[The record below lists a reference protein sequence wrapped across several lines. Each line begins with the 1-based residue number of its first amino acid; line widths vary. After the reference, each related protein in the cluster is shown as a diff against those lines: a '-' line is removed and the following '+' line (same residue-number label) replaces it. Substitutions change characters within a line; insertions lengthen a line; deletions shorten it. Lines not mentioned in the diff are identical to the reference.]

1 MTKNPFKKID
11 EILGANGI
19 ILIVVAAVLLVVV
32 YLVQSKYAYKEIN
45 EDLRLRAQSELSAK
59 CLTIQNIMN
68 VVETAV
74 CNHTDDVVR
83 CLNQPDAMY
92 GIAAKIVGMN
102 AVITGSSISFIEDY
116 YPERGKW
123 FEVYAVRDATGRI
136 ETMQLGSE
144 KHDYFKREF
153 FSLPVATGKGSWTN
167 PYLDS
172 DGAKMMLTTYSE
184 PVYDRDGEIIAVLDA
199 DISLDWLDDVLTVE
213 YAYPSSYHILLSKT
227 GRLMSVPD
235 RNFLLKTLPDMA
247 NAYGNE
253 DFLKLNE
260 GMLSGKSGQTVITD
274 KKGNK
279 FLAFF
284 MPVDED
290 TGWSIAII
298 NSEKEIFGDFH
309 KMRATILWLSLAGLL
324 ILALIIARAIRNIRK
339 LEKVSAER
347 ERIRSELQIA
357 SAIQMGML
365 PKGDSVEAAEEK
377 IDVAAVLEPAKEVG
391 GDLYD
396 YFIKDDHLFFCIG
409 DVSGKGVPASL
420 FMAVARS
427 LFRALASD
435 TLAPGAIVS
444 GMNHTLVEFNERDM
458 FVTLFLGVLDL
469 KTGRLDYC
477 NAGHDAPVVLDVR
490 GMTQLEVIPNLPLG
504 VFPDFAFAS
513 QKTQL
518 GEKTVMFLYTDG
530 LTEAMDIHKEVFG
543 EQRMLAALRAVCAG
557 NPDTGPRDLIEG
569 IGRHIKQFVGK
580 AEQSDDITMLA
591 FKCQRWAESIGKSMT
606 LTNNVADIPRLNKF
620 VEEACAGQNLG
631 EGFISELKL
640 AIEEVVAN
648 VIHYAYDKNEKGD
661 IGVGLKFQAGEVS
674 VEVKDAGKAFDPTE
688 IKDADTDS
696 SVEERRIGGLGLYL
710 VRQLTDTMSYRRE
723 GNFNILSLTKRWGQ
737 SHI

>member
-1 MTKNPFKKID
+1 MTKNPLKKID

-19 ILIVVAAVLLVVV
+19 LLIVVAAVFLVAI
-32 YLVQSKYAYKEIN
+32 YLVQYKYTYEEIN
-45 EDLRLRAQSELSAK
+45 EDVRLRAQSELSAK
-59 CLTIQNIMN
+59 SLTIQNIMN

-74 CNHTDDVVR
+74 YNHTDDVVR
-83 CLNQPDAMY
+83 CLDKPDSMY
-92 GIAAKIVGMN
+92 GIAAKLVGMN
-102 AVITGSSISFIEDY
+102 PVITGSSISFIEDY

-123 FEVYAVRDATGRI
+123 FEVYAVRDSTGKI

-153 FSLPVATGKGSWTN
+153 FSLPVSTGKGSWTN

-184 PVYDRDGEIIAVLDA
+184 PVYDRDGKIIAVLDA

-235 RNFLLKTLPDMA
+235 RNFLLKTLPDMEK
-247 NAYGNE
+247 AYGNE
-253 DFLKLNE
+253 DFLTLNE
-260 GMLSGKSGQTVITD
+260 GMLSGKSGQTVIMD

-284 MPVDED
+284 MPVDEK

-309 KMRATILWLSLAGLL
+309 RMRVTILWLSVAGFL
-324 ILALIIARAIRNIRK
+324 ILVLIIARAIRNIKK

-365 PKGDSVEAAEEK
+365 PKGDRIEAAEGK

-427 LFRALASD
+427 LFRALASN

-444 GMNHTLVEFNERDM
+444 GMNNTLIEFNEQDM

-477 NAGHDAPVVLDVR
+477 NAGHDAPVVLDDH
-490 GMTQLEVIPNLPLG
+490 GMAQLDVLSNLPLG
-504 VFPDFAFAS
+504 VFPDFEFVS
-513 QKTQL
+513 QKAQL
-518 GEKTVMFLYTDG
+518 GEKSVMFLYTDG
-530 LTEAMDIHKEVFG
+530 LTEAMDSHKEVFG
-543 EQRMLAALRAVCAG
+543 EQRMLAVLKAICSG
-557 NPDTGPRDLIEG
+557 NPDTGPRDLIAG
-569 IGRHIKQFVGK
+569 IGRDIKKFVGK

-591 FKCQRWAESIGKSMT
+591 FKFQRSAKSIGKSMT
-606 LTNNVADIPRLNKF
+606 LTNQVTDIPRLNEF
-620 VEEACAGQNLG
+620 VEAACAGQNLG

-648 VIHYAYDKNEKGD
+648 VINYAYDKNEKGE
-661 IGVGLKFQAGEVS
+661 IGVSLKFQPEEVS
-674 VEVKDAGKAFDPTE
+674 VEIKDTGKAFDPTD
-688 IKDADTDS
+688 IKEADTDS
-696 SVEERRIGGLGLYL
+696 SIEERRIGGLGLYL

-723 GNFNILSLTKRWGQ
+723 GNVNILSLTKR
-737 SHI
+737 

>member
-1 MTKNPFKKID
+1 MTKNPLKKID
-11 EILGANGI
+11 DILGANGI
-19 ILIVVAAVLLVVV
+19 ILIVVAAVLLVVI
-32 YLVQSKYAYKEIN
+32 YLVQYKYAYEEIN

-59 CLTIQNIMN
+59 SLTIQNIMN

-74 CNHTDDVVR
+74 CNHTDDVAGL
-83 CLNQPDAMY
+83 LNQPDAMY

-102 AVITGSSISFIEDY
+102 AIITGSSISFIEDY

-123 FEVYAVRDATGRI
+123 FEVYAVRDSTGKI

-144 KHDYFKREF
+144 QHDYFKREF
-153 FSLPVATGKGSWTN
+153 FSLPVSTGKGCWTN

-184 PVYDRDGEIIAVLDA
+184 PVYDKEGKIIAVLDA
-199 DISLDWLDDVLTVE
+199 DISLDWLDDVLAVE

-227 GRLMSVPD
+227 GQLMSVPD
-235 RNFLLKTLPDMA
+235 RNFLLKTIPDMEK
-247 NAYGNE
+247 AYGNE
-253 DFLKLNE
+253 DFLTLNA
-260 GMLSGKSGQTVITD
+260 GMLSGKSGQTVIMD

-284 MPVDED
+284 MPVDKH

-309 KMRATILWLSLAGLL
+309 KMRVTILWLSLAGLV
-324 ILALIIARAIRNIRK
+324 ILVLIIARAIRNIRK

-357 SAIQMGML
+357 AAIQMGML
-365 PKGDSVEAAEEK
+365 PKGDSIEAAEEK

-396 YFIKDDHLFFCIG
+396 YFIKDHRLVFCIG

-427 LFRALASD
+427 LFRALAAN
-435 TLAPGAIVS
+435 TFAPGAIVS
-444 GMNHTLVEFNERDM
+444 GMNNTLIEFNERDM

-477 NAGHDAPVVLDVR
+477 NAGHDAPLVLDAQ
-490 GMTQLEVIPNLPLG
+490 GLAQLDVIPNLPLG
-504 VFPDFAFAS
+504 VFPDFEFVP

-518 GEKTVMFLYTDG
+518 GERAVMLLYTDG

-543 EQRMLAALRAVCAG
+543 EQRMLAGLKTLCSG
-557 NPDTGPRDLIEG
+557 NPDVAPRDLIAG
-569 IGRHIKQFVGK
+569 IGRHIKSFVGK

-591 FKCQRWAESIGKSMT
+591 FKFQRSVQTIEKSMT
-606 LTNNVADIPRLNKF
+606 LTNQVADIPQLNQF
-620 VEEACAGQNLG
+620 VEEACAGQHLG
-631 EGFISELKL
+631 EGFIAELKL

-648 VIHYAYDKNEKGD
+648 VIHHAYDKHEKGE
-661 IGVGLKFQAGEVS
+661 IGVNLKFRPEEVS
-674 VEVKDAGKAFDPTE
+674 VEIKDAGKAFDPTE
-688 IKDADTDS
+688 IKEADTES
-696 SVEERRIGGLGLYL
+696 SVEERRIGGLGLCL
-710 VRQLTDTMSYRRE
+710 VRQLTDTMTYRRE
-723 GNFNILSLTKRWGQ
+723 GNFNLLSLTKRRG
-737 SHI
+737 

>member
-1 MTKNPFKKID
+1 MTKNPLKKID

-19 ILIVVAAVLLVVV
+19 LLIVVAAVFLVAI
-32 YLVQSKYAYKEIN
+32 YLVQYKYTYEEIN
-45 EDLRLRAQSELSAK
+45 EDVRLRAQSELSAK
-59 CLTIQNIMN
+59 SLTIQNIMN

-74 CNHTDDVVR
+74 YNHTDDVVR
-83 CLNQPDAMY
+83 CLDKPDSMY
-92 GIAAKIVGMN
+92 GIAAKLVGMN
-102 AVITGSSISFIEDY
+102 PVITGSSISFIEDY

-123 FEVYAVRDATGRI
+123 FEVYAVRDSTGKI

-153 FSLPVATGKGSWTN
+153 FSLPVSTGKGSWTN

-184 PVYDRDGEIIAVLDA
+184 PVYDRDGKIIAVLDA

-235 RNFLLKTLPDMA
+235 RNFLLKTLPDMEK
-247 NAYGNE
+247 AYGNE
-253 DFLKLNE
+253 DFLTLNE
-260 GMLSGKSGQTVITD
+260 GMLSGKSGQTVIMD

-284 MPVDED
+284 MPVDEK

-309 KMRATILWLSLAGLL
+309 RMRVTILWLSVAGFL
-324 ILALIIARAIRNIRK
+324 ILVLIIARAIRNIRK

-365 PKGDSVEAAEEK
+365 PKGDRIEAAEGN

-427 LFRALASD
+427 LFRALASN

-444 GMNHTLVEFNERDM
+444 GMNNTLIEFNERDM

-477 NAGHDAPVVLDVR
+477 NAGHDAPVVLDDH
-490 GMTQLEVIPNLPLG
+490 GMAQLDVISNLPLG
-504 VFPDFAFAS
+504 VFPDFEFVS
-513 QKTQL
+513 QKAQL
-518 GEKTVMFLYTDG
+518 GEKSVMFLYTDG

-543 EQRMLAALRAVCAG
+543 EQRMLAVLKAICSG
-557 NPDTGPRDLIEG
+557 NPDTGPRDLIAG
-569 IGRHIKQFVGK
+569 IGRDIKKFVGK

-591 FKCQRWAESIGKSMT
+591 FKFQRSAKSIGKSMT
-606 LTNNVADIPRLNKF
+606 LTNQVTDIPRLNEF
-620 VEEACAGQNLG
+620 VEAACAGQNLG

-648 VIHYAYDKNEKGD
+648 VINYAYDKNEKGE
-661 IGVGLKFQAGEVS
+661 IGVSLKFQPEEVS
-674 VEVKDAGKAFDPTE
+674 VEIKDTGKAFDPTD
-688 IKDADTDS
+688 IKEADTDS
-696 SVEERRIGGLGLYL
+696 SIEERRIGGLGLYL

-723 GNFNILSLTKRWGQ
+723 GNFNILSLTKR
-737 SHI
+737 

>member
-1 MTKNPFKKID
+1 MTKNPLKKID

-19 ILIVVAAVLLVVV
+19 LLIVVAAVFLVAI
-32 YLVQSKYAYKEIN
+32 YLVQYKYTYEEIN
-45 EDLRLRAQSELSAK
+45 EDVRLRAQSELSAK
-59 CLTIQNIMN
+59 SLTIQNIMN

-74 CNHTDDVVR
+74 YNHTDDVVR
-83 CLNQPDAMY
+83 CLDKPDSMY
-92 GIAAKIVGMN
+92 GIAAKLVGMN
-102 AVITGSSISFIEDY
+102 PVITGSSISFIEDY

-123 FEVYAVRDATGRI
+123 FEVYAVRDSTGKI

-153 FSLPVATGKGSWTN
+153 FSLPVSTGKGSWTN

-184 PVYDRDGEIIAVLDA
+184 PVYDRDGKIIAVLDA

-235 RNFLLKTLPDMA
+235 RNFLLKTLPDMEK
-247 NAYGNE
+247 AYGNK
-253 DFLKLNE
+253 DFLTLNE
-260 GMLSGKSGQTVITD
+260 GMLSGKSGQTVIMD

-284 MPVDED
+284 MPVDEK

-309 KMRATILWLSLAGLL
+309 KMRVTILWLSVAGFL
-324 ILALIIARAIRNIRK
+324 ILVLIIARAIRNIKK

-365 PKGDSVEAAEEK
+365 PKGDRIEAAEGN

-427 LFRALASD
+427 LFRALASN

-444 GMNHTLVEFNERDM
+444 GMNNTLIEFNEQDM

-477 NAGHDAPVVLDVR
+477 NAGHDAPVVLDDH
-490 GMTQLEVIPNLPLG
+490 GMAQLDVISNLPLG
-504 VFPDFAFAS
+504 VFPDFEFAS
-513 QKTQL
+513 QKVQL
-518 GEKTVMFLYTDG
+518 GKKSVMFLYTDG

-543 EQRMLAALRAVCAG
+543 EQRMLAGLKAICSG
-557 NPDTGPRDLIEG
+557 NPDTGPRDLIAG
-569 IGRHIKQFVGK
+569 IGRDIKKFVGK

-591 FKCQRWAESIGKSMT
+591 FKFQRSARSIEKSMT
-606 LTNNVADIPRLNKF
+606 LTNQVTDIPRLNEF
-620 VEEACAGQNLG
+620 VEAACAGQNLG

-648 VIHYAYDKNEKGD
+648 VINYAYDKNEKGE
-661 IGVGLKFQAGEVS
+661 IGVSLKFQPEEVS
-674 VEVKDAGKAFDPTE
+674 VEIKDTGKAFDPTD
-688 IKDADTDS
+688 IKEADTDS
-696 SVEERRIGGLGLYL
+696 SIEERRIGGLGLYL

-723 GNFNILSLTKRWGQ
+723 GNFNILSLTKR
-737 SHI
+737 

>member
-1 MTKNPFKKID
+1 MTKNPLKKID

-19 ILIVVAAVLLVVV
+19 LLIVVAAVFLVAI
-32 YLVQSKYAYKEIN
+32 YLVQYKYTYEEIN
-45 EDLRLRAQSELSAK
+45 EDVRLRAQSELSAK
-59 CLTIQNIMN
+59 SLTIQNIMN

-74 CNHTDDVVR
+74 YNHTDDVVR
-83 CLNQPDAMY
+83 CLDKPDSMY
-92 GIAAKIVGMN
+92 GIAAKLVGMN
-102 AVITGSSISFIEDY
+102 PVITGSSISFIEDY

-123 FEVYAVRDATGRI
+123 FEVYAVRDSTGKI

-153 FSLPVATGKGSWTN
+153 FSLPISTGKGSWTN

-184 PVYDRDGEIIAVLDA
+184 PVYDRDGKIIAVLDA

-235 RNFLLKTLPDMA
+235 RNFLLKTLPDMEK
-247 NAYGNE
+247 AYGNK
-253 DFLKLNE
+253 DFLTLNE
-260 GMLSGKSGQTVITD
+260 GMLSGKSGQTVIMD

-284 MPVDED
+284 MPVDEK

-309 KMRATILWLSLAGLL
+309 RMRVTILWLSVAGFL
-324 ILALIIARAIRNIRK
+324 ILVLIIARAIRNIKK

-365 PKGDSVEAAEEK
+365 PKGDRIEAAEGN

-427 LFRALASD
+427 LFRALASN

-444 GMNHTLVEFNERDM
+444 GMNNTLIEFNERDM

-477 NAGHDAPVVLDVR
+477 NAGHDAPVVLDDH
-490 GMTQLEVIPNLPLG
+490 GMAQLDVISNLPLG
-504 VFPDFAFAS
+504 VFPDFEFAS
-513 QKTQL
+513 QKVQL
-518 GEKTVMFLYTDG
+518 GKKSVMFLYTDG

-543 EQRMLAALRAVCAG
+543 EQRMLAVLKAICSG
-557 NPDTGPRDLIEG
+557 NPDTGPRDLIAG
-569 IGRHIKQFVGK
+569 IGRDIKKFVGK

-591 FKCQRWAESIGKSMT
+591 FKFQRSAKSIGKSMT
-606 LTNNVADIPRLNKF
+606 LTNQVTDIPRLNEF
-620 VEEACAGQNLG
+620 VEAACAGQNLG

-648 VIHYAYDKNEKGD
+648 VINYAYDKNEKGE
-661 IGVGLKFQAGEVS
+661 IGVSLKFQPEEVS
-674 VEVKDAGKAFDPTE
+674 VEIKDTGKAFDPTD
-688 IKDADTDS
+688 IKEADTDS
-696 SVEERRIGGLGLYL
+696 SIEERRIGGLGLYL

-723 GNFNILSLTKRWGQ
+723 GNVNILSLTKR
-737 SHI
+737 

>member
-153 FSLPVATGKGSWTN
+153 FCLPVATGKGSWTN

-444 GMNHTLVEFNERDM
+444 GMNHTLIEFNERDM

>member
-1 MTKNPFKKID
+1 MTKNPLKKID
-11 EILGANGI
+11 ETLGANGI

-32 YLVQSKYAYKEIN
+32 YLVQYKYAYKEIN

-59 CLTIQNIMN
+59 SLTIQNIMN

-83 CLNQPDAMY
+83 CLNQPDSMY

-123 FEVYAVRDATGRI
+123 FEVYAVRDSTGRI

-153 FSLPVATGKGSWTN
+153 FSLPVSTGKGSWTN

-184 PVYDRDGEIIAVLDA
+184 PVYDRDGQIIAVLDA

-227 GRLMSVPD
+227 GQLMSVPD

-247 NAYGNE
+247 KTYGNE
-253 DFLKLNE
+253 GFLTLNE
-260 GMLSGKSGQTVITD
+260 GMLSGKSGQTVIMD
-274 KKGNK
+274 KKGHK

-284 MPVDED
+284 MPVDGD
-290 TGWSIAII
+290 TEWSIAII

-309 KMRATILWLSLAGLL
+309 KMRLTILWLSLAGLMILVL
-324 ILALIIARAIRNIRK
+324 IMARAIRNIRK

-365 PKGDSVEAAEEK
+365 PKGDSLEAAEEK

-396 YFIKDDHLFFCIG
+396 YFIKDNHLYFCIG

-427 LFRALASD
+427 LFRALAAN

-444 GMNHTLVEFNERDM
+444 GMNNTLIEFNERDM

-469 KTGRLDYC
+469 KTGWLDYC
-477 NAGHDAPVVLDVR
+477 NAGHDAPLVLDAH
-490 GMTQLEVIPNLPLG
+490 GIAQLDVLPNLPLG
-504 VFPDFAFAS
+504 VLPDFAFAP

-518 GEKTVMFLYTDG
+518 GEKAVMFLYTDG

-543 EQRMLAALRAVCAG
+543 EHRMLSVLKTICSG
-557 NPDTGPRDLIEG
+557 NPDVAPRGLIEG

-591 FKCQRWAESIGKSMT
+591 FKCQRLAKSIDKSMT
-606 LTNNVADIPRLNKF
+606 LTNHVADIPRLNKF

-648 VIHYAYDKNEKGD
+648 VIHYAYDENEKGE
-661 IGVGLKFQAGEVS
+661 IGVRLTFQPEEVS
-674 VEVKDAGKAFDPTE
+674 VEVKDAGKAFDPTA

-710 VRQLTDTMSYRRE
+710 VRQLTDTMSYRRD
-723 GNFNILSLTKRWGQ
+723 GNFNILSMTKR
-737 SHI
+737 

>member
-444 GMNHTLVEFNERDM
+444 GMNHTLIEFNERDM

-591 FKCQRWAESIGKSMT
+591 FQCQRWAESIGKSMT

-661 IGVGLKFQAGEVS
+661 IEVGLKFQAGEVS

>member
-1 MTKNPFKKID
+1 MTKNPLKKID

-19 ILIVVAAVLLVVV
+19 LLIVVAAVFLVAI
-32 YLVQSKYAYKEIN
+32 YLVQYKYTYEEIN
-45 EDLRLRAQSELSAK
+45 EDVRLRAQSELSAK
-59 CLTIQNIMN
+59 SLTIQNIMN

-74 CNHTDDVVR
+74 YNHTDDVVR
-83 CLNQPDAMY
+83 CLDKPDSMY
-92 GIAAKIVGMN
+92 GIAAKLVGMN
-102 AVITGSSISFIEDY
+102 PVITGSSISFIEDY

-123 FEVYAVRDATGRI
+123 FEVYAVRDSTGKI

-153 FSLPVATGKGSWTN
+153 FSLPVSTGKGSWTN

-184 PVYDRDGEIIAVLDA
+184 PVYDRDGKIIAVLDA

-235 RNFLLKTLPDMA
+235 RNFLLKTLPDMEK
-247 NAYGNE
+247 AYGNE
-253 DFLKLNE
+253 DFLTLNE
-260 GMLSGKSGQTVITD
+260 GMLSGKSGQTVIMD

-284 MPVDED
+284 MPVDEK

-309 KMRATILWLSLAGLL
+309 RMRVTILWLSVAGFL
-324 ILALIIARAIRNIRK
+324 ILVLIIARAIRNIKK

-365 PKGDSVEAAEEK
+365 PKGDRIEAAEGN

-427 LFRALASD
+427 LFRALASN

-444 GMNHTLVEFNERDM
+444 GMNNTLIEFNEQDM

-477 NAGHDAPVVLDVR
+477 NAGHDAPVVLDDH
-490 GMTQLEVIPNLPLG
+490 GMAQLDVISNLPLG
-504 VFPDFAFAS
+504 VFPDFEFAS
-513 QKTQL
+513 QKVQL
-518 GEKTVMFLYTDG
+518 GKKSVMFLYTDG

-543 EQRMLAALRAVCAG
+543 EQRMLAVLKAICSG
-557 NPDTGPRDLIEG
+557 NPDTGPRDLIAG
-569 IGRHIKQFVGK
+569 IGRDIKKFVGK

-591 FKCQRWAESIGKSMT
+591 FKFQRSAKSIGKSMAM
-606 LTNNVADIPRLNKF
+606 TNQVTDIPRLNEF
-620 VEEACAGQNLG
+620 VEAACAGQNLG

-648 VIHYAYDKNEKGD
+648 VINYAYDKNEKGE
-661 IGVGLKFQAGEVS
+661 IGVSLKFQPEEVS
-674 VEVKDAGKAFDPTE
+674 VEIKDTGKAFDPTD
-688 IKDADTDS
+688 IKEADTDS
-696 SVEERRIGGLGLYL
+696 SIEERRIGGLGLYL

-723 GNFNILSLTKRWGQ
+723 GNFNILSLTKR
-737 SHI
+737 